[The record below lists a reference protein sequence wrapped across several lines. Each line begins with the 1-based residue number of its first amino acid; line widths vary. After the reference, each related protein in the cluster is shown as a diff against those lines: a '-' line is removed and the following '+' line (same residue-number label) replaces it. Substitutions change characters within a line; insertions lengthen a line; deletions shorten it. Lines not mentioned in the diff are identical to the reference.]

1 VLELFPYTHICFAG
15 DVLGELNNEIVL
27 GAVFPDTVIAGF
39 LEHAQTHQQCGEIY
53 RYFTEAGLFNNFAA
67 AAITHGTTPE
77 GLDYY
82 CDEKYLDF
90 EKGYAFEMARPLVKK
105 VVKCCRLP
113 DRMGWWKAHNFVEM
127 AAELWLYARRQEYHG
142 YLARALDDRPLIR
155 ALSRPLASFYG
166 LSAAQMVESFPIYG
180 ECVLIA
186 QVTPLDLAGK
196 YGEQTARKHGIGID
210 VPAAAEVIEE
220 ALGIVDRTFP
230 EFFKTCRQRVR
241 NLIKTLNNPG
251 SIK

>member
-1 VLELFPYTHICFAG
+1 MFPYTHICFAG

-53 RYFTEAGLFNNFAA
+53 RYFMEAGLFGNFAA
-67 AAITHGTTPE
+67 AAITHGTMPE

-90 EKGYAFEMARPLVKK
+90 EKGYAFERARPLVDK
-105 VVKCCRLP
+105 VVRCCRLP
-113 DRMGWWKAHNFVEM
+113 DRMGWWKAHNFIEM
-127 AAELWLYARRQEYHG
+127 AAELWLYHRRQEYHG
-142 YLARALDDRPLIR
+142 YLARALDDRPLIW

-166 LSAAQMVESFPIYG
+166 LSAAQMVASFPIYG

-210 VPAAAEVIEE
+210 VPAAACVIEE
-220 ALGIVDRTFP
+220 ALEIVDRTFP
-230 EFFKTCRQRVR
+230 EFFETCRQRVR
-241 NLIKTLNNPG
+241 NLIETLNNPEY
-251 SIK
+251 KK